1 MPINQSSANTKTEI
15 LVEGMSCSA
24 CAARIENALKEVP
37 GVFEAHVNFAT
48 ARSTISHHP
57 ETTKNLLVKTISD
70 LGYTT
75 PKHIDGTEIHSRQEK
90 FLKIRLIPAISA
102 AVISMVL
109 TMAISSRLGDIATA
123 TLATISVFWCGS
135 KFHRAARIQLL
146 QASLGMDFLVSLG
159 TLASWLWSFIAL
171 LSGSQNHL
179 YFDAASVITAFVLL
193 GKWWEARA
201 TLHSGAALHDLAA
214 SRNQKIRLI
223 DGSDVTLDS
232 LQIGAEFIV
241 RPGETVATDGTVV
254 TGISD
259 VDTAMLTGESQ
270 PRSMTTGDLI
280 LGGSINGDG
289 TLTIR
294 ATAIGADTAAAK
306 IVRLVEEAQG
316 SKAPVQ
322 KMADRIAQFFIPC
335 IIVLAIGTLTV
346 RLLIGHQSED
356 AFTAAVAILIVSC
369 PCALGLAT
377 PLAVLVGTGKAAK
390 LGIIIR
396 SAAVLEDTRRV
407 THIVLDKTGTITNG
421 DLCVAKIIT
430 PNGNKE
436 LLMDLAAALESRSE
450 HPIARA
456 ISSSASNVLE
466 IKNFKNFP
474 GLGIEGEVAGVYTR
488 VGKANFFEDMLPEL
502 RSEIEHN
509 DSTHVLV
516 GRGQTA
522 EAIILLSDEVRP
534 TAKVAVAKLKKM
546 GIKVTLLSGDNKN
559 SCNRVANEI
568 SISRVISEVLPDAK
582 QTEISRLQATGDR
595 VAMVGD
601 GINDAPALA
610 KADLGIVMGSG
621 SDLAHKSASL
631 IVVNNDLLSVVDGIA
646 LSRQTM
652 KTIRVNLFWAFLYNV
667 LAIPLAMSG
676 MLHPI
681 HASAAMALSSTFV
694 VSNSLRLRRYTAAR
708 SSTFHVPRHKSN

>member
-1 MPINQSSANTKTEI
+1 MPVNQSSTIKKTEI
-15 LVEGMSCSA
+15 LVEGMSCGA
-24 CAARIENALKEVP
+24 CAARIENALKEVS

-48 ARSTISHHP
+48 TKSTISHDP
-57 ETTKNLLVKTISD
+57 ETTRNLLVKTISD

-75 PKHIDGTEIHSRQEK
+75 PEHMDGTKIHSRQEQ
-90 FLKIRLIPAISA
+90 FLRIRLIPAISA
-102 AVISMVL
+102 AVISMIL
-109 TMAISSRLGDIATA
+109 SMTISSELSDIATA

-135 KFHRAARIQLL
+135 KFHRAARVQLL
-146 QASLGMDFLVSLG
+146 QGSLGMDFLVSLG
-159 TLASWLWSFIAL
+159 TLASWLWSSIAL
-171 LSGSQNHL
+171 LSGSGNHL

-201 TLHSGAALHDLAA
+201 TLHSAAALHDLAT
-214 SRNQKIRLI
+214 SRSQMIRLI
-223 DGSDVTLDS
+223 DGSDITLDS

-241 RPGETVATDGTVV
+241 RPGETVATDGIVV

-270 PRSMTTGDLI
+270 PRSMTSGDLI

-294 ATAIGADTAAAK
+294 ATAVGADTAAAK

-322 KMADRIAQFFIPC
+322 KMADRVAQFFIPS
-335 IIVLAIGTLTV
+335 IIILAIGTLIV
-346 RLLIGHQSED
+346 RLLIGNQSEE

-377 PLAVLVGTGKAAK
+377 PLAVLVGTGKAAQ

-396 SAAVLEDTRRV
+396 SAAVLEDTRRINHV
-407 THIVLDKTGTITNG
+407 VLDKTGTITNG
-421 DLCVAKIIT
+421 DLYVTEIIA

-436 LLMDLAAALESRSE
+436 LMMDLAAALESRSE

-456 ISSSASNVLE
+456 IRSSASNALQ

-474 GLGIEGEVAGVYTR
+474 GLGIEGEVAGVYTK
-488 VGKANFFEDMLPEL
+488 VGKANFFDDMLPEL
-502 RSEIEHN
+502 RAEVEHSA
-509 DSTHVLV
+509 STHVLV

-522 EAIILLSDEVRP
+522 EAIILLSDEVRG
-534 TAKVAVAKLKKM
+534 TAKIAVTKLKEM
-546 GIKVTLLSGDNKN
+546 GMKVTLLSGDNKN
-559 SCNRVANEI
+559 SCNRVARETN
-568 SISRVISEVLPDAK
+568 ISRVIFGVLPDAK

-610 KADLGIVMGSG
+610 KANLGIVMGSG
-621 SDLAHKSASL
+621 SDLAQTSASL

-676 MLHPI
+676 VLHPM
-681 HASAAMALSSTFV
+681 HASAAMALSSIFV
-694 VSNSLRLRRYTAAR
+694 VSNSLRLRRYIA
-708 SSTFHVPRHKSN
+708 STSPNLNV

>member
-1 MPINQSSANTKTEI
+1 MPVNQSSTIKKTEI
-15 LVEGMSCSA
+15 LVEGMSCGA
-24 CAARIENALKEVP
+24 CAARIENALKEVS

-48 ARSTISHHP
+48 TKSTISHDP
-57 ETTKNLLVKTISD
+57 ETTRNLLVKTISD

-75 PKHIDGTEIHSRQEK
+75 PEHMDGTKIHSRQEQ
-90 FLKIRLIPAISA
+90 FLRIRLIPAISA
-102 AVISMVL
+102 AVISMIL
-109 TMAISSRLGDIATA
+109 SMTISSELSDIATA
-123 TLATISVFWCGS
+123 TLATIFVFWCGS
-135 KFHRAARIQLL
+135 KFHRAARVQLL
-146 QASLGMDFLVSLG
+146 QGSLGMDFLVSLG
-159 TLASWLWSFIAL
+159 TLASWLWSSIAL
-171 LSGSQNHL
+171 LSGSGNHL

-201 TLHSGAALHDLAA
+201 TLHSAAALHDLAT
-214 SRNQKIRLI
+214 SRSQMIRLI
-223 DGSDVTLDS
+223 DGSDITLDS

-241 RPGETVATDGTVV
+241 RPGETVATDGIVV

-270 PRSMTTGDLI
+270 PRSMTSGDLI

-294 ATAIGADTAAAK
+294 ATAVGADTAAAK

-322 KMADRIAQFFIPC
+322 KMADRVAQFFIPS
-335 IIVLAIGTLTV
+335 IIILAIGTLIV
-346 RLLIGHQSED
+346 RLLIGNQSEE

-377 PLAVLVGTGKAAK
+377 PLAVLVGTGKAAQ

-396 SAAVLEDTRRV
+396 SAAVLEDTRRINHV
-407 THIVLDKTGTITNG
+407 VLDKTGTITNG
-421 DLCVAKIIT
+421 DLYVTEIIA

-436 LLMDLAAALESRSE
+436 LMMDLAAALESRSE

-456 ISSSASNVLE
+456 IRSSASNALQ

-474 GLGIEGEVAGVYTR
+474 GLGIEGEVAGVYTK
-488 VGKANFFEDMLPEL
+488 VGKANFFDDMLPEL
-502 RSEIEHN
+502 RAEVEHSA
-509 DSTHVLV
+509 STHVLV

-522 EAIILLSDEVRP
+522 EAIILLSDEVRG
-534 TAKVAVAKLKKM
+534 TAKIAVTKLKEM
-546 GIKVTLLSGDNKN
+546 GMKVTLLSGDNKN
-559 SCNRVANEI
+559 SCNRVARETN
-568 SISRVISEVLPDAK
+568 ISRVIFGVLPDAK

-610 KADLGIVMGSG
+610 KANLGIVMGSG
-621 SDLAHKSASL
+621 SDLAQTSASL

-676 MLHPI
+676 VLHPM
-681 HASAAMALSSTFV
+681 HASAAMALSSIFV
-694 VSNSLRLRRYTAAR
+694 VSNSLRLRRYIA
-708 SSTFHVPRHKSN
+708 STSPNLNV